1 MLDQSA
7 FDIRKLACAKCSTT
21 YRKSIDKSDAEVAA
35 KVEQLAVA
43 RKKTLKKANDK
54 RYATRRETAS
64 TMSKSFGTVSTAP
77 SLPAKRKVGRPY
89 IC

>member
-54 RYATRRETAS
+54 RYAARRETAS
-64 TMSKSFGTVSTAP
+64 TMSTAP